1 MLKTALEYRRLKYTR
16 DNLRVLPDLPE
27 TAVPRFQKGVLLS
40 HRRGQK
46 RISTWAKFA
55 QIDYGSSK

>member
-16 DNLRVLPDLPE
+16 DNLRELPDLPE

-40 HRRGQK
+40 HRRGQ
-46 RISTWAKFA
+46 RRMATWTKFA
-55 QIDYGSSK
+55 QIPYRGNK